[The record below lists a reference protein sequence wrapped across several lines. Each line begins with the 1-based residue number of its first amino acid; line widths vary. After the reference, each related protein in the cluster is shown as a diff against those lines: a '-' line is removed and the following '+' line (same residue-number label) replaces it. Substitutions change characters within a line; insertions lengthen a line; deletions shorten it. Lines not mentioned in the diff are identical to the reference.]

1 VDAIPNTLRKSEKR
15 IERSDSAFLTEEK
28 AFEEATRAIE
38 VDMKPSS
45 GGQPYRLDL
54 NSFRDCAILGIR

>member
-45 GGQPYRLDL
+45 GGQPYHLDL
-54 NSFRDCAILGIR
+54 NSFRDRAILGIR